1 MREWKQPE
9 WFWWAIGIF
18 SLSEIVFYLLFSS
31 LGNSPKD
38 ISTASLIIGLLLYPI
53 FTISILL
60 FLDKSARKDINT
72 LLYLAFPLV
81 INIPFWLVFPDI
93 IRQLTERIF

>member
-1 MREWKQPE
+1 MKEWKQPA

-18 SLSEIVFYLLFSS
+18 SLSEIGFYPLFSV

-38 ISTASLIIGLLLYPI
+38 ILNASLIIGLLLYPI
-53 FTISILL
+53 FTICILL

-72 LLYLAFPLV
+72 LFYLAFPLI
-81 INIPFWLVFPDI
+81 INIPFWLAFPDI
-93 IRQLTERIF
+93 IRQLTERFF